1 MSIGKDGKKHY
12 DYAMRSLKR
21 LLSFLVFLVLVLSV
35 TGTIFF
41 MHIGRMRSREALE
54 TRPVREAAQVYLE
67 CGSCLA
73 FEEID
78 TDLVHAV
85 TSIED
90 KRFFERTG
98 FDWVALIRA
107 VINNFKA
114 GRMVEG
120 GSTITQQIA
129 KNLYYADIPRG
140 FDEKLAEV
148 FLMAE
153 LESIYTKKQLFA
165 VYVNMNYYGDGYWGL
180 KQAAAGYYQKAADD
194 LTPAE
199 AAMLAGIPNAPALY
213 QLSTGHDRAL
223 ARQRRILQAM
233 RKNKYISEEEYQ
245 AALEEDV

>member
-1 MSIGKDGKKHY
+1 MKFL
-12 DYAMRSLKR
+12 RR
-21 LLSFLVFLVLVLSV
+21 LLSFLIFLSLVLAV

-41 MHIGRMRSREALE
+41 MHIGRMRSREAME
-54 TRPVREAAQVYLE
+54 TKPVKEAALVYLD
-67 CGSCLA
+67 CDSCLA

-85 TSIED
+85 TSVED

-107 VINNFKA
+107 VIANFKA
-114 GRMVEG
+114 KRMVEG

-129 KNLYYADIPRG
+129 KNLYFADIPRG

-153 LESIYTKKQLFA
+153 LESIFTKKQLFA
-165 VYVNMNYYGDGYWGL
+165 IYVNMNYYGDGYWGL
-180 KQAAAGYYQKAADD
+180 KQAAAGYYQKEADD
-194 LTPAE
+194 LSPAV
-199 AAMLAGIPNAPALY
+199 AAMLAGIPNAPGLY
-213 QLSTGHDRAL
+213 QLSTGHDLAL

-233 RKNKYISEEEYQ
+233 RKNKYITEEEYQ
-245 AALEEDV
+245 AALEEEV

>member
-1 MSIGKDGKKHY
+1 MKLL
-12 DYAMRSLKR
+12 RR
-21 LLSFLVFLVLVLSV
+21 LLSFLIFLSMVLALA
-35 TGTIFF
+35 GTIFF
-41 MHIGRMRSREALE
+41 MHVGRMRSRDAIAS
-54 TRPVREAAQVYLE
+54 RPVKEAAEVYLD
-67 CGSCLA
+67 CDSCLA
-73 FEEID
+73 FEEVD
-78 TDLVHAV
+78 PDLVHAV

-129 KNLYYADIPRG
+129 KNLYFADVPRG

-153 LESIYTKKQLFA
+153 LETIFTKKQLFA

-180 KQAAAGYYQKAADD
+180 KQAAAGYYQKDAGD

-223 ARQRRILQAM
+223 TRQRRILQAM
-233 RKNKYISEEEYQ
+233 RKNKYITEEEYQ
-245 AALEEDV
+245 AALLEDV